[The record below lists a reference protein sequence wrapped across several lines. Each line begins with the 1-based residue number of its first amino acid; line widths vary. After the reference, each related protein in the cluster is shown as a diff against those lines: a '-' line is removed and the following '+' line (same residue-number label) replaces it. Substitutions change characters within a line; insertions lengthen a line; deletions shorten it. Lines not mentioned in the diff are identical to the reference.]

1 MSSPS
6 DEDQVLVAS
15 RPLAPDAESMA
26 LADVYDVLCPLSSAA
41 LTGSSNGE
49 CNDFASRGVPT
60 LGMQPKTGLVR
71 LHPVTAL
78 VAEPVI
84 ASDVVSLKNRITAV
98 EATDNDNM
106 KARDDIGVRA
116 EAVRKIALFRS
127 GCEGSPNGVCSCKYR
142 STDGGTEMAESSAFP
157 LCRSCPL
164 ANVTPTLGSRKT
176 IPSTSCR
183 CSKLSTRYSV
193 SRHVHSFNFIR

>member
-6 DEDQVLVAS
+6 DENRVLVAS
-15 RPLAPDAESMA
+15 RPLAPDAKSTA
-26 LADVYDVLCPLSSAA
+26 LTDVYDAPWPLSSAA
-41 LTGSSNGE
+41 LSSDGE
-49 CNDFASRGVPT
+49 CNDFASSGVPT

-78 VAEPVI
+78 VAEAVI
-84 ASDVVSLKNRITAV
+84 ASDVVSLKDRITAV
-98 EATDNDNM
+98 EGTDNDNM

-127 GCEGSPNGVCSCKYR
+127 GCEGSPNGACSCKCR
-142 STDGGTEMAESSAFP
+142 STDGGTEMAEGSAFP